1 MRRMMDH
8 EVVDGKL
15 VLKEDDILLYEKKD
29 PNVFSAT
36 KVIIRMVLIA
46 AVVIVLLRN
55 KIVVLCLFLHSLDT
69 VVVVK
74 MDFDKFDF
82 ALFIKDETAAPEE
95 LKVRKVLY
103 QGICNTEE

>member
-1 MRRMMDH
+1 MSFRRHGFDRSSCH
-8 EVVDGKL
+8 CTL
-15 VLKEDDILLYEKKD
+15 EK
-29 PNVFSAT
+29 S
-36 KVIIRMVLIA
+36 
-46 AVVIVLLRN
+46 
-55 KIVVLCLFLHSLDT
+55 VVLCLFRHSLDT
-69 VVVVK
+69 VVVGK